1 MRTAKAATAVS
12 LTLVSA
18 LLFALPAKAEWAL
31 DYGASRIN
39 FVTTKANA
47 AAEVHTFGIVDG
59 DIKDNGN
66 FAISIDL
73 DSVDTGIPIR
83 DERMRSMLFDT
94 EEYPTATLVGIVDL
108 AAVESLSVGES
119 SDMALEG
126 QLMVHGTRL
135 SVTLDLNVSRLSAS
149 RVLVTSRKPV
159 IVNAGQVGLAAGVEK
174 LREVA
179 GLPSISPAVPVTF
192 NLFFDQDA

>member
-18 LLFALPAKAEWAL
+18 LLLALPAKAEWAL
-31 DYGASRIN
+31 DYDASRIN
-39 FVTTKANA
+39 FVTTKSNA
-47 AAEVHTFGIVDG
+47 AAEVHTFDIVDG

-94 EEYPTATLVGIVDL
+94 EEYPTATLVGVVDL
-108 AAVESLSVGES
+108 AAVEAIGVGES

-135 SVTLDLNVSRLSAS
+135 SVTLDLCVSRLSAS

>member
-1 MRTAKAATAVS
+1 MGRFVKELAQREQLNLADLNSPVTA
-12 LTLVSA
+12 A
-18 LLFALPAKAEWAL
+18 L
-31 DYGASRIN
+31 
-39 FVTTKANA
+39 TKANA